1 MTTIFP
7 RQLVGIYIDHHNAR
21 IIDAR
26 TNESRMIQT
35 KYVSRLR
42 EKGQSA
48 IGTQLGNYR
57 STNNEASEHHQ
68 EQHDTKAY
76 YKAIAEA
83 ILPYDEIYLFG
94 PTTAKDEFQN
104 FLLQDSHFKSKI
116 IRVESLDYATVNQ
129 QNAQVHRHFKSRL

>member
-1 MTTIFP
+1 MSTIFP
-7 RQLVGIYIDHHNAR
+7 KQLVGIYIDHHNAR

-26 TNESRMIQT
+26 TNATRMIQT

-57 STNNEASEHHQ
+57 STNNEATEHHQ

-76 YKAIAEA
+76 YKAIADA

-104 FLLQDSHFKSKI
+104 FLLHDSHFKSKI
-116 IRVESLDYATVNQ
+116 IRVESMDYASVNQ
-129 QNAQVHRHFKSRL
+129 QNAQVQRHFKSKL